1 MTDTPDLTA
10 ASDQASAPQLTSTS
24 ASARPSP
31 LAPQHVVCALYKFV
45 TLEDFE
51 ALRDPLLAVM
61 NEHAIRGTLLLAR
74 EGINGTVSGS
84 RAGIDALLAWLTSD
98 PRLAELDTK
107 QSLAEQAP
115 FLRAKVKLK
124 REIVTMG
131 VEGIDPRHTVG
142 TYVEPKDWNA
152 LISDPEVLLID
163 TRNDYE
169 VEVGTFAGAVNPN
182 TTAFRD
188 FPDYVS
194 RELDPQ
200 QHRKVAMFCTGG
212 IRCEKSTAYL
222 KEQGFDEVYHL
233 KGGIL
238 KYLEE
243 VPEEETLWQ
252 GECFV
257 FDERVTVD
265 HQLRPGQYD
274 QCHACRLPIT
284 EEDKQSE
291 RYQKGVSCPR
301 CYDKLSDAQKARF
314 AERENQ
320 IRLARERGEA
330 HLGMDAVAQMQARR
344 DAKQQQREAA
354 RRAALEAS
362 KKSSEKSGK

>member
-124 REIVTMG
+124 REIVTLG
-131 VEGIDPRHTVG
+131 VDGVDPNQKVG
-142 TYVEPKDWNA
+142 TYVEPEDWNDVIA
-152 LISDPEVLLID
+152 DPEVLVID

-169 VEVGTFAGAVNPN
+169 VEIGSFEGAIDPKTKTF
-182 TTAFRD
+182 RE
-188 FPDYVS
+188 FPDYVKAHY
-194 RELDPQ
+194 DPAK
-200 QHRKVAMFCTGG
+200 HKKVAMFCTGG
-212 IRCEKSTAYL
+212 
-222 KEQGFDEVYHL
+222 
-233 KGGIL
+233 
-238 KYLEE
+238 
-243 VPEEETLWQ
+243 
-252 GECFV
+252 
-257 FDERVTVD
+257 
-265 HQLRPGQYD
+265 
-274 QCHACRLPIT
+274 
-284 EEDKQSE
+284 
-291 RYQKGVSCPR
+291 
-301 CYDKLSDAQKARF
+301 
-314 AERENQ
+314 
-320 IRLARERGEA
+320 
-330 HLGMDAVAQMQARR
+330 
-344 DAKQQQREAA
+344 
-354 RRAALEAS
+354 
-362 KKSSEKSGK
+362 